1 MPGPYQELSVD
12 QENLLEIESESKT
25 HIQNQKNTENSTEIR
40 VWKWD
45 LNQLQTLNSNQKSNL
60 NQAITLNRKQSPKSD
75 SS

>member
-1 MPGPYQELSVD
+1 MPGPYQELSID

-60 NQAITLNRKQSPKSD
+60 NQANQI
-75 SS
+75 